1 MSPNFS
7 REAESEKRNDRKQAS
22 QLPNLSFLVNF
33 YDNMNILKA
42 RTSIAEL
49 ANIESTQKKQAKDGK
64 TFSECI
70 AIKITQVKQ

>member
-7 REAESEKRNDRKQAS
+7 REAEIEKRNDRKQAS

-33 YDNMNILKA
+33 HDNLNILKA

-49 ANIESTQKKQAKDGK
+49 ANIESIPKKQAKYGK
-64 TFSECI
+64 
-70 AIKITQVKQ
+70 KIF